1 MNGLNKSKLVP
12 RKPKRI
18 FCACNLS
25 TKGFDGYCYMR
36 FLGSLGNRHQFFS
49 YSIGHATD
57 GILFFKKIDPMI
69 KVETRCD
76 PSHYSI
82 YEYLEWSKR
91 QREYLEKSKPDM

>member
-1 MNGLNKSKLVP
+1 
-12 RKPKRI
+12 
-18 FCACNLS
+18 
-25 TKGFDGYCYMR
+25 MR